1 MKKRP
6 LVFTVAALCAAF
18 VAGIGASV
26 PGAAVSDTYIVVL
39 KKSVANPAHAA
50 SAAGVTPHQV
60 WKDAL
65 KGYAARMPPAKA
77 AAIAARPD
85 VEYVEPDGIA
95 TVTATQS
102 PATWGLDRIDQ
113 RNLPLS
119 NSYSYNGTGAGVKAY
134 IIDTGIRKT
143 HLEFGGRAI
152 DGFDAIDGSLPAD
165 DCNGHGTHVSGTV
178 GGTTYG
184 VAKGVTLVAVRVLNC
199 GGSGTWAQVISGINW
214 VTLNHLPGQPAVAN
228 MSIGGGFI
236 QAVNDAVTGSIAD
249 GVTYAIAAGNSSDN
263 ACNYSPSST
272 PNALTVGATGNFEN
286 PANPVSDVRSSFSNF
301 GGCVDVFAP
310 GAYITSAWRTSDSAT
325 NTISGTSMATPHVT
339 GVAALYLQ
347 ANPSATAAQVNAAI
361 IDNATTGVVGNPGA
375 GSPNRLL
382 YSAFVGPPPGAPSI
396 SSFTPILGSPTSAPV
411 GSIVQVN
418 GSGFTNVSGVAFNGA
433 AAVETWLTQS
443 STTLF
448 ARVPNGATTGP
459 ISVMNN
465 LGTGTSATN
474 LTVTGSPPPSA
485 PSISSFTPLSGPAGT
500 IVQINGSGFTNAGSA
515 NVSSVTFNGVASPLW
530 LVVSPT
536 VLGALV
542 PNGATSGPI
551 AVMNNL
557 GTGTSATN
565 FTIP

>member
-1 MKKRP
+1 MNKRP

-95 TVTATQS
+95 TITATQS

-119 NSYSYNGTGAGVKAY
+119 NSYSYNATGAGVKAY

-143 HLEFGGRAI
+143 HLQFGGRAI

-228 MSIGGGFI
+228 MSIGGGFT

-249 GVTYAIAAGNSSDN
+249 GVTYAIAA
-263 ACNYSPSST
+263 AP
-272 PNALTVGATGNFEN
+272 TGNCSG
-286 PANPVSDVRSSFSNF
+286 ASAGGTVVSCVVNASKGSVVRSSTASVV
-301 GGCVDVFAP
+301 C
-310 GAYITSAWRTSDSAT
+310 
-325 NTISGTSMATPHVT
+325 T
-339 GVAALYLQ
+339 G
-347 ANPSATAAQVNAAI
+347 
-361 IDNATTGVVGNPGA
+361 
-375 GSPNRLL
+375 
-382 YSAFVGPPPGAPSI
+382 
-396 SSFTPILGSPTSAPV
+396 
-411 GSIVQVN
+411 
-418 GSGFTNVSGVAFNGA
+418 
-433 AAVETWLTQS
+433 
-443 STTLF
+443 
-448 ARVPNGATTGP
+448 
-459 ISVMNN
+459 
-465 LGTGTSATN
+465 
-474 LTVTGSPPPSA
+474 
-485 PSISSFTPLSGPAGT
+485 
-500 IVQINGSGFTNAGSA
+500 
-515 NVSSVTFNGVASPLW
+515 
-530 LVVSPT
+530 
-536 VLGALV
+536 
-542 PNGATSGPI
+542 
-551 AVMNNL
+551 
-557 GTGTSATN
+557 
-565 FTIP
+565 